1 MAGRRDEDMA
11 EDPWVCSS
19 RVLYKCM
26 WVKFFNRYEIYVLIS
41 LLESPI
47 KVSCRGMGS
56 ALYFDINVHFDG
68 KVSRIKNIE
77 PHKYGYMDLLDDVSS
92 RSFNHLPS
100 DRGFTIKMYG
110 YKPGTNERMDVS
122 SDLDV
127 IEMFGFY
134 CNICVLDLH
143 VEVCDVEGPPFP
155 YIPSTTDTTLS
166 FPSVSTNPHDCVNV
180 EDDSSDHEWS
190 KNSLDISDKEVEW
203 DDESSEEF
211 IGYGFEED
219 IEVSSD
225 GMSEYSLG
233 DDGGKESSSDSDIIT
248 YGPTFKPFDPT
259 KCGEEFQVDARGK
272 IRLATGL
279 LFGNAT
285 KFREVLK
292 EFTIQEGCKI
302 VREKNEKTRIT
313 CRCAVVGCKWRIHA
327 SPLADGVTF
336 KIKTYRGEHTC
347 ISETSNFEANSTW
360 IAKKMAN
367 ELRANPNMSLDC
379 MQVLLHQKYGIEA
392 SRIQLYRAKRKALEV
407 IEGNHSDSY
416 PLLTTYA
423 SEVRKSNPGS
433 LVKIQCDRL
442 TETHNPVFK
451 RYFICFEAMRTGFME
466 GYRPFIGIDGCHLK
480 GPFGGVLLAVVALDG
495 NNGLFP
501 IAVGV
506 VESEGRDS
514 WAFFIDHLHTVIGA
528 GTHARAWTFMSD
540 QQKGLDKVIAEMV
553 PKAARAYNEIEFG
566 YAMESI
572 KSISVEAHKWLSEVS
587 IVWSCQ
593 RAPVRRIASRI
604 EAIPTATEQATPNPP
619 QGLSQAEGC
628 TSVSSL
634 GVSQNEKRIFQEQ
647 TLLNVT
653 CTEFETD
660 V

>member
-11 EDPWVCSS
+11 GDPWVYSN
-19 RVLYKCM
+19 RVLYKCV
-26 WVKFFNRYEIYVLIS
+26 WVKFLNRYEIYVLIS

-56 ALYFDINVHFDG
+56 ALYLDINVHFDG

-110 YKPGTNERMDVS
+110 YKPGSNERMDVS

-134 CNICVLDLH
+134 CNVFVLDLH
-143 VEVCDVEGPPFP
+143 
-155 YIPSTTDTTLS
+155 
-166 FPSVSTNPHDCVNV
+166 
-180 EDDSSDHEWS
+180 
-190 KNSLDISDKEVEW
+190 
-203 DDESSEEF
+203 
-211 IGYGFEED
+211 
-219 IEVSSD
+219 IE
-225 GMSEYSLG
+225 
-233 DDGGKESSSDSDIIT
+233 
-248 YGPTFKPFDPT
+248 PFDPT

-272 IRLATGL
+272 IRLA
-279 LFGNAT
+279 A
-285 KFREVLK
+285 
-292 EFTIQEGCKI
+292 
-302 VREKNEKTRIT
+302 
-313 CRCAVVGCKWRIHA
+313 
-327 SPLADGVTF
+327 
-336 KIKTYRGEHTC
+336 
-347 ISETSNFEANSTW
+347 
-360 IAKKMAN
+360 
-367 ELRANPNMSLDC
+367 
-379 MQVLLHQKYGIEA
+379 A
-392 SRIQLYRAKRKALEV
+392 SRIQLYRAKRKALKV

-423 SEVRKSNPGS
+423 LEVRKSNPGS

-466 GYRPFIGIDGCHLK
+466 GCRPFIGIDGCHLK

-540 QQKGLDKVIAEMV
+540 QQK
-553 PKAARAYNEIEFG
+553 AARAYNELEFG

-572 KSISVEAHKWLSEVS
+572 KSISVAGHKWLSEVPT
-587 IVWSCQ
+587 VWS
-593 RAPVRRIASRI
+593 RHAFN
-604 EAIPTATEQATPNPP
+604 EAIKNDHITNNLAESFNHWVGPLRFKPVLTMLEGIRTKLMTRLQKRHAATALTHKRANLEDYCDMYFHKDYYLKAHGGIIHPVPDQTRWINVGGDTVEPP
-619 QGLSQAEGC
+619 PLKRLPGRPRKSRRRNVDEPEAG
-628 TSVSSL
+628 TSSL
-634 GVSQNEKRIFQEQ
+634 EGHRQSSVQFVWSLVIIKGLAKELQ
-647 TLLNVT
+647 
-653 CTEFETD
+653 
-660 V
+660 